1 MVHDEGAR
9 EDEDAEDDEGE
20 DGQGANL
27 DTLKILVIRRPD
39 DGVVNAWAG
48 GRGGWGE
55 RDLFHLLC

>member
-9 EDEDAEDDEGE
+9 EDGDAEDDEGE
-20 DGQGANL
+20 DGEGANL

-48 GRGGWGE
+48 GRGGSGE